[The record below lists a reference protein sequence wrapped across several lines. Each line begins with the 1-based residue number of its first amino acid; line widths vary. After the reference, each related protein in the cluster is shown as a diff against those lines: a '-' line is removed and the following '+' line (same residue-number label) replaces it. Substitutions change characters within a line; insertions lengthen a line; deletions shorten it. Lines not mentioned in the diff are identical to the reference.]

1 MRQPPIID
9 PHNQPET
16 TAERRLGVI
25 PQREAN
31 RAVDRLGRYQE
42 RGGVMITDGD
52 RVLGE
57 LIRKIAV
64 TGAGVTVT
72 ILGDQVTLDISAG
85 GGGGAPTTA
94 TYITQTAD
102 AGLSAEQA
110 LSSLTT
116 GLVKVTTG
124 TGVLSTAVAG
134 TDYQAADAELTAI
147 AGLTSAADK
156 VPYFTG
162 SGTAALADFT
172 SAGRALV
179 DDADAAAQRTTLGL
193 VAAGAGDIW
202 VEKAGDTMTGALIVN
217 LNSTAALDVQ
227 RAGATDFKFD
237 TTNHRLLGYSGADVL
252 LYSDA
257 GTTATVGMFGA
268 NGHIAFGSSPTT
280 SVSIKTGAGS
290 PESAVTA
297 VIGSL
302 FLRTDGGT
310 DTAVYRKESGTGNT
324 GWVAVSSSG
333 SGLGFAAVQRLIAIG
348 APL

>member
-1 MRQPPIID
+1 MRQPPMID

-16 TAERRLGVI
+16 NAERRLGVI

-31 RAVDRLGRYQE
+31 RTVDRLARYQE

-72 ILGDQVTLDISAG
+72 ILGDQVTLDIAAG

-94 TYITQTAD
+94 TYITQTAN

-110 LSSLTT
+110 LASLSTGMMQSTTTT
-116 GLVKVTTG
+116 GVVQTRTLTG
-124 TGVLSTAVAG
+124 TANEITVTNGDG
-134 TDYQAADAELTAI
+134 
-147 AGLTSAADK
+147 
-156 VPYFTG
+156 
-162 SGTAALADFT
+162 
-172 SAGRALV
+172 SAGNPTFGLASGINAAKIGGGSVSSTEFDYLANVTSDIQTQINSRV
-179 DDADAAAQRTTLGL
+179 ADT
-193 VAAGAGDIW
+193 
-202 VEKAGDTMTGALIVN
+202 GDTMTGALVVN
-217 LNSTAALDVQ
+217 PAAAAPITAQIAGTSYMMVDASGDVELLNSSALQFFSDN
-227 RAGATDFKFD
+227 G
-237 TTNHRLLGYSGADVL
+237 TTRKLTLQGNTGYIFFGTISTSNA
-252 LYSDA
+252 SIKA
-257 GTTATVGMFGA
+257 GT
-268 NGHIAFGSSPTT
+268 
-280 SVSIKTGAGS
+280 GS
-290 PESAVTA
+290 PEGVVSSQV
-297 VIGSL
+297 GSL
-302 FLRTDGGT
+302 WLRTDGGT